1 LPSSTR
7 TPPRRQ
13 VSASGWPVRRTP
25 RWVILAVAGLLVV
38 VAAVALVH
46 RPSQA
51 ERAADMRSVLTEMTT
66 DIQSCA
72 ASVGESLTALRLV
85 QAEHIRS
92 ATDVKDGI
100 GVAQFGVQECAPAD
114 NELLVNLESYQ
125 VPESL
130 ASFRLAAA
138 VSGLVGWAAPDAQ
151 QVDTDV
157 ATLLGARTPQAK
169 NQATAA
175 LSQALQKLDSKRA
188 AVYKVINAAIKALA
202 MHAAPP
208 KLPG

>member
-1 LPSSTR
+1 MPSPTR

-13 VSASGWPVRRTP
+13 VSATGWPVRRTP
-25 RWVILAVAGLLVV
+25 RWVILAVAGLLVI
-38 VAAVALVH
+38 AAAIALVH

-51 ERAADMRSVLTEMTT
+51 ERAADMRGVLTEMTT
-66 DIQSCA
+66 DVQSCA

-85 QAEHIRS
+85 QSEHVRS

-100 GVAQFGVQECAPAD
+100 GVAQYGVQECAPAD
-114 NELLVNLESYQ
+114 NELLDNLESYQ

-130 ASFRLAAA
+130 ASFRLSAA
-138 VSGLVGWAAPDAQ
+138 VSGLVNWAAPDAQ

-157 ATLLGARTPQAK
+157 ATLLAATTPQART
-169 NQATAA
+169 QGAAA
-175 LSQALQKLDSKRA
+175 LSAALGKLDAERA
-188 AVYKVINAAIKALA
+188 AVYKLVNAAIKALA

-208 KLPG
+208 MLPG

>member
-1 LPSSTR
+1 M
-7 TPPRRQ
+7 
-13 VSASGWPVRRTP
+13 VV
-25 RWVILAVAGLLVV
+25 GLLVV
-38 VAAVALVH
+38 AAAVALVH

-51 ERAADMRSVLTEMTT
+51 QRAADLHGVLTEMNT

-100 GVAQFGVQECAPAD
+100 GVAQYGTQECSPAD
-114 NELLVNLESYQ
+114 NELLDNLEAYQ

-130 ASFRLAAA
+130 ASFRLAGA
-138 VSGLVGWAAPDAQ
+138 VSGLVSWAAPDAL

-157 ATLLGARTPQAK
+157 ATLLAARTPQAAG
-169 NQATAA
+169 QDATA
-175 LSQALQKLDSKRA
+175 LRQALRKLNAQRA
-188 AVYKVINAAIKALA
+188 AVYHLVDAAITALA
-202 MHAAPP
+202 AHAAPP

>member
-1 LPSSTR
+1 M
-7 TPPRRQ
+7 
-13 VSASGWPVRRTP
+13 
-25 RWVILAVAGLLVV
+25 VAGLLVV
-38 VAAVALVH
+38 TAAVALVH

-51 ERAADMRSVLTEMTT
+51 ERAADMRGVLTEMTT

-85 QAEHIRS
+85 QAEHVRS
-92 ATDVKDGI
+92 ATDVTDGI
-100 GVAQFGVQECAPAD
+100 GVAQYGAQECAPAN
-114 NELLVNLESYQ
+114 NELLDNLESYQ

-130 ASFRLAAA
+130 ASFRLGAA
-138 VSGLVGWAAPDAQ
+138 VSGLVSWAAPDAQ

-157 ATLLGARTPQAK
+157 ASLLAAGTPEAK
-169 NQATAA
+169 SQATAA
-175 LSQALQKLDSKRA
+175 LSQALQKLDTMRA
-188 AVYKVINAAIKALA
+188 AVYKAVNAAIKALA